1 MRRSRP
7 RYGRI
12 LFFTTSLTLT
22 LTAAGAATGFVP
34 YRAEA
39 PVLPAADAAED
50 ETVTDAVTDDT
61 VPASDSDDDG
71 LAPTRSVDLPLR
83 SISNRAAAERAEHG
97 DPSNA
102 PRRSGDG
109 RRVVYDMSDQRVWL
123 IGPKDGVKRSY
134 LVSGSVY
141 DNLGPGRYDV
151 YSRSRWAVSFDG
163 QSTMEYFVRF
173 TEGDNAAIGFHDI
186 PEDSNG
192 DEVQTAAQLGTPR
205 SHGCIRQRLVDAKAM
220 WRFAHIG
227 TSVSVLA

>member
-1 MRRSRP
+1 MF
-7 RYGRI
+7 
-12 LFFTTSLTLT
+12 LTTSLSLT
-22 LTAAGAATGFVP
+22 FTAAGAATGFVP

-39 PVLPAADAAED
+39 PVLPTADAVPYEED
-50 ETVTDAVTDDT
+50 HA
-61 VPASDSDDDG
+61 ASKS
-71 LAPTRSVDLPLR
+71 THIRLR
-83 SISNRAAAERAEHG
+83 STSIGPEIDRTESSRLEHG
-97 DPSNA
+97 DPANA
-102 PRRSGDG
+102 PPRSGNG

-123 IGPKDGVKRSY
+123 VGPKDRVQRSY

-141 DNLGPGRYDV
+141 DNLDAGRYDV

-192 DEVQTAAQLGTPR
+192 DEVQTADQLGTPR

-220 WRFAHIG
+220 WRFADIG
-227 TSVSVLA
+227 TDVRVLA

>member
-1 MRRSRP
+1 MRRARP

-12 LFFTTSLTLT
+12 LFVVTSFALT

-39 PVLPAADAAED
+39 PVLPAADAVA
-50 ETVTDAVTDDT
+50 DDT
-61 VPASDSDDDG
+61 DSDTNTDPDEDD
-71 LAPTRSVDLPLR
+71 LAPTRSIDIPLR
-83 SISNRAAAERAEHG
+83 SISNGLKTDRVAPSRLEHG
-97 DPSNA
+97 DPANA
-102 PRRSGDG
+102 PQQSGHG

-123 IGPKDGVKRSY
+123 VGPKDKVRRSY

-141 DNLGPGRYDV
+141 DNLDPGRYYV

-186 PEDSNG
+186 PEDAEGN
-192 DEVQTAAQLGTPR
+192 EVQTAAQLGTPR
-205 SHGCIRQRLVDAKAM
+205 SHGCIRQRLADAKAM
-220 WRFAHIG
+220 WRFAGIG
-227 TSVSVLA
+227 TSVRVLP

>member
-1 MRRSRP
+1 MF
-7 RYGRI
+7 
-12 LFFTTSLTLT
+12 LTTSLSLT

-34 YRAEA
+34 YPAEA
-39 PVLPAADAAED
+39 PVLPAADAAPYDED
-50 ETVTDAVTDDT
+50 GAAPMPTDV
-61 VPASDSDDDG
+61 
-71 LAPTRSVDLPLR
+71 RLR
-83 SISNRAAAERAEHG
+83 STSIGPEIDSADSTRLEHG
-97 DPSNA
+97 DPAKA
-102 PRRSGDG
+102 PRHSGHG

-123 IGPKDGVKRSY
+123 VGPKDRVRRSY

-141 DNLGPGRYDV
+141 DNLDAGRYDV

-192 DEVQTAAQLGTPR
+192 DEVQTTDQLGTPR

-220 WRFAHIG
+220 WRFAGIG
-227 TSVSVLA
+227 TDVRVLG